1 MQPNEFEPNEDLLQ
15 IQNDEATKEDDA
27 QKGILAYLHDIVYT
41 LIGVLLVMMLL
52 FRIIV
57 VSGPSMNM
65 TLMDGDYILLLNN
78 LFYREIK
85 PGDIVVVSKQSFKN
99 GEPIIKRVIA
109 TEGQTVDIDFNSG
122 VVFVDGKAL
131 DEPYV
136 NTPTTLYEGVRFP
149 LTVDEG
155 CIFALGDNRNDSK
168 DSRNP
173 EIGLIDERE
182 VLGKALFLFYPGK
195 DAVTSQRYFN
205 RIGAL

>member
-1 MQPNEFEPNEDLLQ
+1 MQPNEFEAFDDPLQ
-15 IQNDEATKEDDA
+15 TQNDGSAKTDDT